1 MARSRAPVRRLT
13 AADLGLNIADE
24 QPDERQPAVLG
35 ASFEE
40 LADRDEVYLRV
51 HDAMDDGFAG
61 VILVGPPGSGK
72 SYYAHRIAVALAGG
86 DKEKVRFTQFH
97 PSYQYE
103 DFIEGWTPNSKGGFD
118 PTPKHFRVLCDL
130 AEKDPSGSMHVMVI
144 DELSRC
150 DAARVFGEALTY
162 IETTK
167 RGETFNLASGNEM
180 RIPANI
186 FIIAT
191 MNPWDRGVDE
201 VDAALLRRFA
211 QIEMP
216 PSVEALDEM
225 LSKNGLPPAV
235 VSAATDFL
243 GNLLKLPDERLHIG
257 HAYFANARSPDALA
271 RLWDFQLHPLFRQA
285 TRGDEG
291 TLRRIEAA
299 WKRLVVDPLAANTA
313 AEGPVEES
321 ESPPDAAAAEGG
333 GEPAA

>member
-1 MARSRAPVRRLT
+1 MARSQTPVRRLT
-13 AADLGLNIADE
+13 AADLGLNTAEE

-35 ASFEE
+35 ATFKE
-40 LADRDEVYLRV
+40 LADRDEVYLQVR
-51 HDAMDDGFAG
+51 HAMDDGFAG

-72 SYYAHRIAVALAGG
+72 SYYAHRIAVALTGG
-86 DKEKVRFTQFH
+86 DKGKVRFTQFH

-103 DFIEGWTPNSKGGFD
+103 DFIEGWTPNSAGGFD

-130 AEKDPSGSMHVMVI
+130 AGKDPTRSMHVMVI

-150 DAARVFGEALTY
+150 DVARVFGEALTY

-167 RGETFNLASGNEM
+167 RGEPFNLASGTEM
-180 RIPANI
+180 QVPRNI
-186 FIIAT
+186 FIVAT

-216 PSVEALDEM
+216 PRTEALDD
-225 LSKNGLPPAV
+225 LLNKNGLPPEI
-235 VSAATDFL
+235 VSAAIDFL
-243 GNLLKLPDERLHIG
+243 ASLLRLPDERLHIG
-257 HAYFANARSPDALA
+257 HAYFANVRSADALA

-285 TRGDEG
+285 TRGDEE

-299 WKRLVVDPLAANTA
+299 WKRLVVEPLAAAQETA
-313 AEGPVEES
+313 STESGSEDVQAASDAE
-321 ESPPDAAAAEGG
+321 EGQ
-333 GEPAA
+333 ANA

>member
-1 MARSRAPVRRLT
+1 MARSQAPVRRLT
-13 AADLGLNIADE
+13 AADLGLNIVGE

-40 LADRDEVYLRV
+40 LADRDEVYLQIR
-51 HDAMDDGFAG
+51 DAMDDGFAG

-86 DKEKVRFTQFH
+86 DKGKVRFTQFH

-103 DFIEGWTPNSKGGFD
+103 DFIEGWTPNSAGGFD
-118 PTPKHFRVLCDL
+118 PTPKHFRVLCSL
-130 AEKDPSGSMHVMVI
+130 AEKDLSCSTHVMVI

-167 RGETFNLASGNEM
+167 RGETFNLASGTEM
-180 RIPANI
+180 RVPANI

-216 PSVEALDEM
+216 SSVEALDEM
-225 LSKNGLPPAV
+225 LNKNGLPTEV

-243 GNLLKLPDERLHIG
+243 GSLLRLSDERLHIG
-257 HAYFANARSPDALA
+257 HAYFANVRNSDALV
-271 RLWDFQLHPLFRQA
+271 RLWDFQLHPLFRQV
-285 TRGDEG
+285 TRSDEG
-291 TLRRIEAA
+291 TLRKIEAA
-299 WKRLVVDPLAANTA
+299 WKRLVVDPLTA
-313 AEGPVEES
+313 SRAVEDTTEES
-321 ESPPDAAAAEGG
+321 ERPPDAATAEDSGQSTT
-333 GEPAA
+333 